1 MAIQFISDI
10 HCGMF
15 QIFIWL
21 LSTIF
26 ESRIVRISEVVRYL
40 NLLLQVINLYFER
53 FNIEE
58 HPDCS
63 YDFLQINDGS
73 SASANPIGKY
83 CGSNPPANITST
95 HDTLYIWFFSDISV
109 NGGGFKILWNAR
121 DPGELTFVTSKFII
135 RNSVSAPWHVCEFPL
150 DFDEL
155 VNEYYSRCQKK
166 VQEHLMLYFSGMLRL
181 LDVITLCC
189 WQ

>member
-121 DPGELTFVTSKFII
+121 DPGELDICYIQVYYKEFCVCTTTRMWISI
-135 RNSVSAPWHVCEFPL
+135 RLWWASEWILF
-150 DFDEL
+150 
-155 VNEYYSRCQKK
+155 
-166 VQEHLMLYFSGMLRL
+166 
-181 LDVITLCC
+181 
-189 WQ
+189 